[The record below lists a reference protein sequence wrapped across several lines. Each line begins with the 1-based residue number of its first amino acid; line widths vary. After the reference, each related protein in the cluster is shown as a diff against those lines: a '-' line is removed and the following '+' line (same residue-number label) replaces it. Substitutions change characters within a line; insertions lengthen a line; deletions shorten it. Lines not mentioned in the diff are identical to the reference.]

1 MEGLISQGVYT
12 SSEGVLGGLINGG
25 TYIPG
30 GLTHLRKAS
39 LKSFN
44 THVEALDMCY

>member
-30 GLTHLRKAS
+30 GLTHLRKGFREGSNGGAYIPGS
-39 LKSFN
+39 L
-44 THVEALDMCY
+44 